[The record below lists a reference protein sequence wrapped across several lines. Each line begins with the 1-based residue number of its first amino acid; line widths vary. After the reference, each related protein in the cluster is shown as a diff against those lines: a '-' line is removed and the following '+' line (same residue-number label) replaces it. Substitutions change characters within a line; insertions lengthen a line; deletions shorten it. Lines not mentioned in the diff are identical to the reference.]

1 MSLLPV
7 LVPVLGKW
15 LRLMCR
21 LTIVARLASV
31 EQHRQRRED
40 RVGHENYGLLDRK
53 PAHVAERHLG
63 AVLDEPPSFIVE
75 MTPQQRSAPE
85 FVGSALEALLLLPR

>member
-15 LRLMCR
+15 LRLMCS
-21 LTIVARLASV
+21 LTRLASV
-31 EQHRQRRED
+31 EQHRQRRDD

-85 FVGSALEALLLLPR
+85 FVGSALEALLLPLR